1 MDDRKLMQQALDA
14 LETADEST
22 FWVNQESIVKAL
34 RERLAQPELSAD
46 FYDQAFDLVQRQQ
59 KQIAEM
65 EAMLERQTARI
76 VDLQT
81 HIDNFDG
88 EDR

>member
-1 MDDRKLMQQALDA
+1 MTERIMTDANGRKYITTEPFKPDYNTEAVLVEEMQRMGKRILELEAL
-14 LETADEST
+14 
-22 FWVNQESIVKAL
+22 
-34 RERLAQPELSAD
+34 
-46 FYDQAFDLVQRQQ
+46 
-59 KQIAEM
+59 
-65 EAMLERQTARI
+65 LERQTSLLEQKTARI

>member
-1 MDDRKLMQQALDA
+1 MAFSRLPYNFEEALAEVKSWRASYKPDYNTEAVLVEEMQRMAKRILELEALLERQTA
-14 LETADEST
+14 L
-22 FWVNQESIVKAL
+22 
-34 RERLAQPELSAD
+34 
-46 FYDQAFDLVQRQQ
+46 
-59 KQIAEM
+59 
-65 EAMLERQTARI
+65 LERQTARI

>member
-1 MDDRKLMQQALDA
+1 MNNDAADATYWHKKYIQTLQEAQEYAAKVVADMAKLEAL
-14 LETADEST
+14 LEH
-22 FWVNQESIVKAL
+22 
-34 RERLAQPELSAD
+34 
-46 FYDQAFDLVQRQQ
+46 
-59 KQIAEM
+59 
-65 EAMLERQTARI
+65 QTARI

>member
-1 MDDRKLMQQALDA
+1 MTERVLTDANGLKYITTEPFKPDYNTEAVLVEEMQRMAKRIEDLEAL
-14 LETADEST
+14 
-22 FWVNQESIVKAL
+22 
-34 RERLAQPELSAD
+34 
-46 FYDQAFDLVQRQQ
+46 
-59 KQIAEM
+59 
-65 EAMLERQTARI
+65 LERQTARI